1 MDSEVFSYIFLIST
15 YPDENTGASIL
26 EDDDTDYNDSLDSG
40 LDEINK
46 FGEETNSE
54 EDQVNYAVKLLVLD
68 NDMHYYSIS
77 SFTKLILT
85 NKSIQYSKG

>member
-1 MDSEVFSYIFLIST
+1 MDSEVFFYIFLIST

-68 NDMHYYSIS
+68 NDMHY
-77 SFTKLILT
+77 
-85 NKSIQYSKG
+85 IQSHHSQN

>member
-46 FGEETNSE
+46 FGEETNWE
-54 EDQVNYAVKLLVLD
+54 EDQVN
-68 NDMHYYSIS
+68 
-77 SFTKLILT
+77 
-85 NKSIQYSKG
+85 

>member
-68 NDMHYYSIS
+68 NDMHYIS